1 MLLVLLLLYW
11 CCWCCCCCKAA
22 VVAGAVVV
30 VLLLFLLLLLLL
42 LSPFHQRMRHAGVSK
57 KNTRFRNFTSDSRTH
72 IVQWNVGTVQC
83 TQSLNAQCREI
94 VHIISFNRSVVL
106 WFCAKYTEQYR
117 YVPVLYQ
124 MYRCHAYVWQA
135 WFLTVFHSLGN
146 ISDKASPFLGITL
159 LGPNLPASVYLFSV
173 YRIRIHWTRI
183 RIPPKISIRI
193 RI

>member
-1 MLLVLLLLYW
+1 MLLYCCCCYCYCIDVVVACVVVIVLMLLLLVLLLLYWCCWCCCYCIDVAGAGALVIVLMLLVLLLLYW

-117 YVPVLYQ
+117 YRTKCTDA
-124 MYRCHAYVWQA
+124 MHMCDR
-135 WFLTVFHSLGN
+135 LG
-146 ISDKASPFLGITL
+146 F
-159 LGPNLPASVYLFSV
+159 
-173 YRIRIHWTRI
+173 
-183 RIPPKISIRI
+183 
-193 RI
+193 